1 MKLHSLGEFSFISA
15 ITGRYFFNQT
25 YRKCSIYQY
34 ENKIIRSDIILSN
47 TLKIY
52 VLAIVSFLVGTSEYI
67 ISGILDT
74 IADSLGITLAAAGQL
89 ITIFS
94 LVYAIFTPIFMGITS
109 SIDRRKLMVFSL
121 GLFVIGNIL
130 AFILPGFGLFVVARV
145 IMALGA
151 GMVVVT
157 ALAIA
162 AKIAPEGKQG
172 SSIAT
177 VVMGFTAALI
187 IGVPL
192 GRIISSAFGWKAV
205 FGGIALLGILAIIII
220 RASIP
225 PINGDKSVPLFKQLA
240 LLKKRKVTIG
250 LAITFFWL
258 GGYSIA
264 YTYLSPYLLN
274 VSGIEEKLLSG
285 VLLIFGVASLIGS
298 KFGGYSTDRWGVQ
311 KTLLGGMSLHII
323 MLVLLSLVT
332 NSYISVLII
341 LILWS
346 FAAWSSGPTQ
356 QYNLATIE
364 PESTGILLGL
374 NQSVMQ
380 LGMAAGAGIGGI
392 FVEKVS
398 LSSVTWIGALGV
410 TIAIVATLLISRAQ
424 SFKMSVAYKTSVSR
438 KIDLK

>member
-1 MKLHSLGEFSFISA
+1 M
-15 ITGRYFFNQT
+15 
-25 YRKCSIYQY
+25 
-34 ENKIIRSDIILSN
+34 SN

-52 VLAIVSFLVGTSEYI
+52 ILAIVSFLVGTSEYI

-94 LVYAIFTPIFMGITS
+94 LVYGIFTPILMGITS
-109 SIDRRKLMVFSL
+109 SIDRRKLMIFSL

-130 AFILPGFGLFVVARV
+130 AFVLPGYGLFVVARV

-157 ALAIA
+157 ALTIA

-172 SSIAT
+172 SAIAT
-177 VVMGFTAALI
+177 VVMGFTASLI

-192 GRIISSAFGWKAV
+192 GRVISSVLGWKAV
-205 FGGIALLGILAIIII
+205 FGGIALLGILAMIII
-220 RASIP
+220 RVSIP
-225 PINGDKSVPLFKQLA
+225 LIKGDKPVPLVKQLA
-240 LLKKRKVTIG
+240 LFRKRRVTIG

-274 VSGIEEKLLSG
+274 VSGIEKNFLSG
-285 VLLIFGVASLIGS
+285 VLLIFGIASLFGS
-298 KFGGYSTDRWGVQ
+298 KFGGFSTDRWGVQ
-311 KTLLGGMSLHII
+311 KTLIGGMLLHII
-323 MLVLLSLVT
+323 TLVLLSLVT
-332 NSYISVLII
+332 HSYISVLII

-364 PESTGILLGL
+364 PESSSILLGL

-380 LGMAAGAGIGGI
+380 LAMAAGAGIGGV

-398 LSSVTWIGALGV
+398 LSSVTWVGALGV
-410 TIAIVATLLISRAQ
+410 VIAIIATLALSRAQ
-424 SFKMSVAYKTSVSR
+424 SSKMSVE
-438 KIDLK
+438 

>member
-1 MKLHSLGEFSFISA
+1 M
-15 ITGRYFFNQT
+15 
-25 YRKCSIYQY
+25 
-34 ENKIIRSDIILSN
+34 SN

-52 VLAIVSFLVGTSEYI
+52 ILAIVSFLVGTSEYI

-94 LVYAIFTPIFMGITS
+94 LVYAIFTPISMGITS
-109 SIDRRKLMVFSL
+109 SMDRRKLMIFSL

-130 AFILPGFGLFVVARV
+130 AFILPGYGLFVMARV

-157 ALAIA
+157 ALTIA

-177 VVMGFTAALI
+177 VVMGFTASLI
-187 IGVPL
+187 IGVPV

-205 FGGIALLGILAIIII
+205 FGGIALLGIIAIIII
-220 RASIP
+220 RATIP
-225 PINGDKSVPLFKQLA
+225 LIEGDKSVPLVKQLA
-240 LLKKRKVTIG
+240 LLKKRKVAIG
-250 LAITFFWL
+250 LAITFFWV

-264 YTYLSPYLLN
+264 YTYLSPYLLH
-274 VSGIEEKLLSG
+274 VSGIGKNYLSG
-285 VLLIFGVASLIGS
+285 VLLIFGIASLFGS
-298 KFGGYSTDRWGVQ
+298 KFGGFSTDRWGVQ
-311 KTLLGGMSLHII
+311 KTLIGGMLLHII
-323 MLVLLSLVT
+323 MLVLLSVVT
-332 NSYISVLII
+332 NSYISVLIV

-346 FAAWSSGPTQ
+346 FAAWTSGPTQ

-364 PESTGILLGL
+364 PESSGILLGL

-380 LGMAAGAGIGGI
+380 LAMAAGAGIGGV
-392 FVEKVS
+392 FVEKIS

-410 TIAIVATLLISRAQ
+410 TIAIGATMALSRAQ
-424 SFKMSVAYKTSVSR
+424 SSKTSVEY
-438 KIDLK
+438 KKA

>member
-1 MKLHSLGEFSFISA
+1 M
-15 ITGRYFFNQT
+15 
-25 YRKCSIYQY
+25 
-34 ENKIIRSDIILSN
+34 SN

-52 VLAIVSFLVGTSEYI
+52 ILAIVSFLVGTSEYI

-94 LVYAIFTPIFMGITS
+94 LVYAIFTPISMGITS
-109 SIDRRKLMVFSL
+109 SMDRRKLMIFSL

-130 AFILPGFGLFVVARV
+130 AFILPGYGLFVMARV

-157 ALAIA
+157 ALTIA

-177 VVMGFTAALI
+177 VVMGFTASLI
-187 IGVPL
+187 IGVPV

-205 FGGIALLGILAIIII
+205 FGGIALLGIIAIIII
-220 RASIP
+220 RATIP
-225 PINGDKSVPLFKQLA
+225 LIEGDKSVPLVKQLA
-240 LLKKRKVTIG
+240 LLKKRKVAIG
-250 LAITFFWL
+250 LAITFFWV

-264 YTYLSPYLLN
+264 YTYLSPYLLH
-274 VSGIEEKLLSG
+274 VSGIGKNYLSG
-285 VLLIFGVASLIGS
+285 VLLIFGIASLFGS
-298 KFGGYSTDRWGVQ
+298 KFGGFSTDRWGVQ
-311 KTLLGGMSLHII
+311 KTLIGGMLLHII
-323 MLVLLSLVT
+323 MLVLLSVVT
-332 NSYISVLII
+332 NSYISVLIV

-346 FAAWSSGPTQ
+346 FAAWTSGPTQ

-364 PESTGILLGL
+364 PESSGVLLGL

-380 LGMAAGAGIGGI
+380 LAMAAGAGIGGV
-392 FVEKVS
+392 FVEKIS

-410 TIAIVATLLISRAQ
+410 TIAIGATMALSRAQ
-424 SFKMSVAYKTSVSR
+424 SSTTSVEY
-438 KIDLK
+438 KKA

>member
-1 MKLHSLGEFSFISA
+1 M
-15 ITGRYFFNQT
+15 
-25 YRKCSIYQY
+25 
-34 ENKIIRSDIILSN
+34 SN

-52 VLAIVSFLVGTSEYI
+52 ILAIVSFLVGTSEYI

-74 IADSLGITLAAAGQL
+74 IADSLEITLAAAGQL

-94 LVYAIFTPIFMGITS
+94 LVYAIFTPILMGITS
-109 SIDRRKLMVFSL
+109 SIDRRKLMIFSL

-130 AFILPGFGLFVVARV
+130 AFILPGYGLFVVARIV
-145 IMALGA
+145 MALGA

-157 ALAIA
+157 ALTIA

-172 SSIAT
+172 SAIAT
-177 VVMGFTAALI
+177 VVMGFTASLI

-192 GRIISSAFGWKAV
+192 GRIISSLLGWKV
-205 FGGIALLGILAIIII
+205 IFGGIALLGILAMIII

-225 PINGDKSVPLFKQLA
+225 LIKGDKPVRLVKQLA
-240 LLKKRKVTIG
+240 LLKKRRVTIG

-285 VLLIFGVASLIGS
+285 VLLIFGIASLFGS
-298 KFGGYSTDRWGVQ
+298 KFGGFSTDRWGVQ
-311 KTLLGGMSLHII
+311 KTLLGGMSLHVI
-323 MLVLLSLVT
+323 MLILLSLVT

-341 LILWS
+341 LVLWS

-364 PESTGILLGL
+364 PESSGILLGL

-380 LGMAAGAGIGGI
+380 LAMAAGAGIGGI

-410 TIAIVATLLISRAQ
+410 TIAIVVTLALSRAQ
-424 SFKMSVAYKTSVSR
+424 LSKMPEE
-438 KIDLK
+438 

>member
-1 MKLHSLGEFSFISA
+1 M
-15 ITGRYFFNQT
+15 
-25 YRKCSIYQY
+25 
-34 ENKIIRSDIILSN
+34 SN
-47 TLKIY
+47 TIKIY
-52 VLAIVSFLVGTSEYI
+52 ILAIVSFLVGTSEYI

-94 LVYAIFTPIFMGITS
+94 LVYALFTPILMGITS
-109 SIDRRKLMVFSL
+109 SMDRRKLMILSL
-121 GLFVIGNIL
+121 GLFVIGNML
-130 AFILPGFGLFVVARV
+130 AFILPGYGLFVMARV

-157 ALAIA
+157 ALTIA

-177 VVMGFTAALI
+177 VVMGFTASLI
-187 IGVPL
+187 IGVPV

-205 FGGIALLGILAIIII
+205 FGGIALLGIVAMIII
-220 RASIP
+220 RATIP
-225 PINGDKSVPLFKQLA
+225 LIEGDKSVPLVKQLA
-240 LLKKRKVTIG
+240 LLKKRKVAIG

-264 YTYLSPYLLN
+264 YTYLSPYLLH
-274 VSGIEEKLLSG
+274 VSGIGKNYLSG
-285 VLLIFGVASLIGS
+285 VLLIFGIASLFGS
-298 KFGGYSTDRWGVQ
+298 KFGGFSTDRWGVQ
-311 KTLLGGMSLHII
+311 KTLIGGMLLHII

-332 NSYISVLII
+332 NSYISVLIV

-364 PESTGILLGL
+364 PESSGILLGL

-380 LGMAAGAGIGGI
+380 LAMAAGAGIGGI
-392 FVEKVS
+392 FVEKIS

-410 TIAIVATLLISRAQ
+410 TIAIGATLALSRAQ
-424 SFKMSVAYKTSVSR
+424 SSKTSVEY
-438 KIDLK
+438 KKA

>member
-1 MKLHSLGEFSFISA
+1 M
-15 ITGRYFFNQT
+15 
-25 YRKCSIYQY
+25 
-34 ENKIIRSDIILSN
+34 SN

-52 VLAIVSFLVGTSEYI
+52 ILAIVSFLVGTSEYI

-74 IADSLGITLAAAGQL
+74 IADSLEITLAAAGQL

-94 LVYAIFTPIFMGITS
+94 LVYAIFTPILMGITS
-109 SIDRRKLMVFSL
+109 SIDRRKLMIFSL

-130 AFILPGFGLFVVARV
+130 AFILPGYGLFVVARV
-145 IMALGA
+145 VMALGA

-157 ALAIA
+157 ALTIA

-172 SSIAT
+172 SAIAT
-177 VVMGFTAALI
+177 VVMGFTASLI

-192 GRIISSAFGWKAV
+192 GRIISSLLGWKV
-205 FGGIALLGILAIIII
+205 IFGGIALLGILAMIII

-225 PINGDKSVPLFKQLA
+225 LIKGDKPVPLVKQLA
-240 LLKKRKVTIG
+240 LLKKSRVTLG

-285 VLLIFGVASLIGS
+285 VLLIFGIASLFGS
-298 KFGGYSTDRWGVQ
+298 KFGGFSTDRWGVQ

-323 MLVLLSLVT
+323 TLILLSLVT

-364 PESTGILLGL
+364 PESSGILLGL

-380 LGMAAGAGIGGI
+380 LAMAAGAGIGGI

-410 TIAIVATLLISRAQ
+410 TIAIVVTLALSRAQ
-424 SFKMSVAYKTSVSR
+424 LSKMPEE
-438 KIDLK
+438 

>member
-1 MKLHSLGEFSFISA
+1 M
-15 ITGRYFFNQT
+15 
-25 YRKCSIYQY
+25 
-34 ENKIIRSDIILSN
+34 SN

-52 VLAIVSFLVGTSEYI
+52 ILAIVSFLVGTSEYI

-74 IADSLGITLAAAGQL
+74 IADSLEITLAAAGQL

-94 LVYAIFTPIFMGITS
+94 LVYAIFTPILMGITS
-109 SIDRRKLMVFSL
+109 SIDRRKLMIFSL

-130 AFILPGFGLFVVARV
+130 AFILPGYGLFVVARIV
-145 IMALGA
+145 MALGA

-157 ALAIA
+157 ALTIA

-172 SSIAT
+172 SAIAT
-177 VVMGFTAALI
+177 VVMGFTASLI

-192 GRIISSAFGWKAV
+192 GRIISSLLGWKV
-205 FGGIALLGILAIIII
+205 IFGGIALLGILAMIII

-225 PINGDKSVPLFKQLA
+225 LIKGDKPVRLVKQLA
-240 LLKKRKVTIG
+240 LLKKRRVTIG

-285 VLLIFGVASLIGS
+285 VLLIFGIASLFGS
-298 KFGGYSTDRWGVQ
+298 KFGGFSTDRWGVQ
-311 KTLLGGMSLHII
+311 KTLLGGMSLHVI
-323 MLVLLSLVT
+323 MLILLSLVT

-341 LILWS
+341 LVLWS

-364 PESTGILLGL
+364 PESSGILLGL

-380 LGMAAGAGIGGI
+380 LAMAAGAGIGGI
-392 FVEKVS
+392 FVENVS

-410 TIAIVATLLISRAQ
+410 TIAIVVTLALSRAQ
-424 SFKMSVAYKTSVSR
+424 LSKMPEE
-438 KIDLK
+438 